1 MTSAV
6 ACHSTVQLGLEMVDG
21 LCRCL
26 IDLDC
31 KSCHSLVDL
40 CHELCLQ
47 LICVILDGRHHDCG
61 PHNGKVRSNSG
72 HNDRFQH
79 PHANNAPGELIL
91 HLLVT
96 YQKIEGVICWRE
108 RS

>member
-6 ACHSTVQLGLEMVDG
+6 ACYSTVHMADG
-21 LCRCL
+21 LYHCL
-26 IDLDC
+26 IELDC
-31 KSCHSLVDL
+31 NTCHSLVDL
-40 CHELCLQ
+40 CHEFSLQ
-47 LICVILDGRHHDCG
+47 LICVIFDGWHRDSG

-79 PHANNAPGELIL
+79 PHPNNVPGELLL
-91 HLLVT
+91 HLLMT